1 MYVYVYVYK
10 CIYIYVYVYI
20 YVYICIHTLCM
31 RAFDLPPCAP
41 PISML
46 TSDAPRPREKRPL
59 LTKKSSRDINIEIGG
74 RGGELVSVHV
84 CTYT

>member
-1 MYVYVYVYK
+1 M
-10 CIYIYVYVYI
+10 YIYM
-20 YVYICIHTLCM
+20 HTLCM
-31 RAFDLPPCAP
+31 RAFDLPPFAP

-84 CTYT
+84 CTYK

>member
-1 MYVYVYVYK
+1 MCVYVYVYK
-10 CIYIYVYVYI
+10 CIYICI
-20 YVYICIHTLCM
+20 YMHISIYICIPCACVLLTS
-31 RAFDLPPCAP
+31 PPFAP